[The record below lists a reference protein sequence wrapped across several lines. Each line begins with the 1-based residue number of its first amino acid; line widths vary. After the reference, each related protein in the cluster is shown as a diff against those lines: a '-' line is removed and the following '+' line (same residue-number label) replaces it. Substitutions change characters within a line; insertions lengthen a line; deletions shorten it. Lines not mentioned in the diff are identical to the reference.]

1 MTATLSPDVLQD
13 QLAVSVARALAA
25 ANQRAQQDGVNV
37 SDSRISISQRTSDDR
52 WFWRINYG
60 PKNYVGRR
68 GGDYL
73 VEVDAATAGIEHVL
87 RGQ

>member
-13 QLAVSVARALAA
+13 ELAVSVARALAA
-25 ANQRAQQDGVNV
+25 ANHRAQQDGVNV
-37 SDSRISISQRTSDDR
+37 ADSRISISQRTTDDR
-52 WFWRINYG
+52 RFWRINYG
-60 PKNYVGRR
+60 PKNVVGRR

-73 VEVDAATAGIEHVL
+73 VEVDATTATIEHVL